1 MKLVSERNED
11 MKMFEEGLY
20 CAVVEWVTKS
30 QGKFYNVLTPI
41 DVEGMRGEGGDY
53 RTNSIRDKAK
63 CIINAVRCNV
73 FNRL

>member
-1 MKLVSERNED
+1 
-11 MKMFEEGLY
+11 MFEEGLY